1 MADLR
6 WGLIGCGDISQKRAA
21 PALRDAPGSTLAAVS
36 RKRTELAQ
44 AFADE
49 FGAGRVHTDWR
60 DLVADPEIDAVYV
73 ATPLAPHAEQAIA
86 AAEAGKHVLCEK
98 PMAMDVASCDRMI
111 AAAQANRVRLG
122 VAYYRRFYPVLV
134 RVKRLIESGELGV
147 PLLASLQAFERF
159 NTVPGQPVPWRLVQ
173 ADAGGGPMMD
183 FGSHR
188 LEMLVSLFGEV
199 ESVTGWSDK
208 LLFPEREVEDSAGA
222 SLRHKRGVR
231 AELLISHAAKEP
243 RDVVD
248 IYLSEGSLHIGVLNS
263 GELRVVSAEGTRVE
277 SLPPHANLHQ
287 PLVEDFVNAIRE
299 DRAPGVT
306 GEDGREIQRLL
317 TEVYAA

>member
-1 MADLR
+1 MTDLR
-6 WGLIGCGDISQKRAA
+6 WGLIGCGDISKKRAA
-21 PALRDAPGSTLAAVS
+21 PALRDAAGSTLAAVS

-49 FGAGRVHTDWR
+49 FGAKRVHADWR
-60 DLVADPEIDAVYV
+60 DLVTDPEIDAVYV
-73 ATPLAPHAEQAIA
+73 ATPLAPHAEQTIA
-86 AAEAGKHVLCEK
+86 AAEAGKHILCEK

-111 AAAQANRVRLG
+111 AAAKSNGVRLG
-122 VAYYRRFYPVLV
+122 VAYYRRFYPVLQ
-134 RVKRLIESGELGV
+134 RVKELIESGELGI

-159 NTVPGQPVPWRLVQ
+159 DTTPGQPVPWRLNP

-208 LLFPEREVEDSAGA
+208 LLFPEREVEDSGGA
-222 SLRHKRGVR
+222 NLRHKRGVR
-231 AELLISHAAKEP
+231 AELLISHAALEP

-248 IYLSEGSLHIGVLNS
+248 IYLSEGSLHIGVLNT
-263 GELRVVSAEGTRVE
+263 GELRIVSRQGTRVE

-287 PLVEDFVNAIRE
+287 PLVEDFVQAIQEGRE
-299 DRAPGVT
+299 PGVT

>member
-6 WGLIGCGDISQKRAA
+6 WGLIGCGDISRKRAA
-21 PALRDAPGSTLAAVS
+21 PALRDAPGSTLAAVC
-36 RKRTELAQ
+36 RKRTELAR

-49 FGAGRVHTDWR
+49 FGAARVHADWR
-60 DLVADPEIDAVYV
+60 ELVTDPDIDAVYV

-86 AAEAGKHVLCEK
+86 AAEAGKQVLCEK

-111 AAAQANRVRLG
+111 AAAQANGVKLG

-134 RVKRLIESGELGV
+134 RVKELIESGELGV
-147 PLLASLQAFERF
+147 PLMACLQAFERF
-159 NTVPGQPVPWRLVQ
+159 DTVPGQPTPWRLVKAQ
-173 ADAGGGPMMD
+173 AGGGPMMD

-188 LEMLVSLFGEV
+188 LEMLVSLFGDV

-231 AELLISHAAKEP
+231 AELLISHAANEA

-248 IYLSEGSLHIGVLNS
+248 IYLSEGSLHIGVLNN
-263 GELRVVSAEGTRVE
+263 GELRVVSSEGTRVE

-287 PLVEDFVNAIRE
+287 PLVEDFVKAIQEHRE
-299 DRAPGVT
+299 PGVT
-306 GEDGREIQRLL
+306 GEDGRAIQRLL